1 MCLHFSLQGEDDDEE
16 PMDRDDEP
24 QMAIVLHEVV
34 MNFSCSSDLKMM
46 ILITMNSAQLC
57 FNICICIHIHVL

>member
-46 ILITMNSAQLC
+46 ILITVFSG
-57 FNICICIHIHVL
+57 V